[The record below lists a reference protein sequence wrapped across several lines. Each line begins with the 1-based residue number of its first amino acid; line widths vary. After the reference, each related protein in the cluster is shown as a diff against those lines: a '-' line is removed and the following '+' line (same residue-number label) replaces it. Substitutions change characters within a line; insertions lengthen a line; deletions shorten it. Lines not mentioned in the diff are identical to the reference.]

1 MAWLL
6 VFTGGIIEVIWASCL
21 KYADSFSEWAI
32 IAALI
37 AVSFI
42 MLIRA
47 YKTIPVAP
55 AYSVFVGIGTLGTY
69 ITGIFLGEPYS
80 LEQIS
85 FLILLLIGIIGLQMT
100 TKSEEEKSPKGEEG
114 KS

>member
-6 VFTGGIIEVIWASCL
+6 VFVGGIIEVIWASAL
-21 KYADSFSEWAI
+21 KYADSIFAWAVI
-32 IAALI
+32 GILT

-55 AYSVFVGIGTLGTY
+55 AYSVFVGIGTIGTY
-69 ITGIFLGEPYS
+69 VTGIFLGEPYS
-80 LEQIS
+80 LGQIA
-85 FLILLLIGIIGLQMT
+85 FLVVLLIGVIGLQLT
-100 TKSEEEKSPKGEEG
+100 TKEKEAKH
-114 KS
+114 

>member
-6 VFTGGIIEVIWASCL
+6 VFTGGIIEIVWASCL
-21 KYADSFSEWAI
+21 KYADSFFEWAI

-37 AVSFI
+37 AISFI
-42 MLIRA
+42 MLICA

-69 ITGIFLGEPYS
+69 LTGIFLGEPYS
-80 LEQIS
+80 LEQIC
-85 FLILLLIGIIGLQMT
+85 FLVLLLFGIIGLQMT
-100 TKSEEEKSPKGEEG
+100 TKSEETKSHQREEEKS
-114 KS
+114 